1 MRLGKAQMKFLMYP
15 SRCSSLRKQ
24 GLVLIILA
32 VLVSP
37 TLVIKAQSRPGYVYD
52 YGYLLYQDEVEAI
65 ESLCID
71 IDNNTTAEVV
81 VVILENLEE
90 FDSIEMAKLEYFND
104 IPLDGITGIGKA
116 GKDNGVLI
124 LIAVEEREWAFEIG
138 YGVEGDLTDSESGRI
153 GREIITP
160 YFQDGEYYYGLFIAV
175 ATVGEELGYDIEGFE
190 SPEEDYPESDLIDYV
205 LEDPYVLIW
214 WLLGSGGDL
223 AIIILVFILIAFFV
237 FGFGGG
243 RGGGFSGGGGGRGGW
258 GGGGGRSGGGGSSG
272 KW

>member
-1 MRLGKAQMKFLMYP
+1 MYE
-15 SRCSSLRKQ
+15 
-24 GLVLIILA
+24 
-32 VLVSP
+32 
-37 TLVIKAQSRPGYVYD
+37 
-52 YGYLLYQDEVEAI
+52 DEVTAI

-81 VVILENLEE
+81 VVVLENLGE
-90 FDSIEMAKLEYFND
+90 FGSIEMAKLEYFND

-160 YFQDGEYYYGLFIAV
+160 YFRDGEYYYGLFIAV
-175 ATVGEELGYDIEGFE
+175 AAVGEELGYDIEGFE
-190 SPEEDYPESDLIDYV
+190 SPDQDYDEPDLIDYL

-214 WLLGSGGDL
+214 WLLGSGGDI
-223 AIIILVFILIAFFV
+223 AIIIFVLIIIFFLV
-237 FGFGGG
+237 FGFGGRG
-243 RGGGFSGGGGGRGGW
+243 KGGGGGFSGGGGGRGGW
-258 GGGGGRSGGGGSSG
+258 GGGGGRSGGGGSKG
-272 KW
+272 RW